1 MSEGESVGLVL
12 GMQLVILL
20 VTGAIAAAIA
30 SSKGRSVVGWFF
42 GGFFLG
48 IIGIVIVAVLPNLK
62 EQREK
67 ERYVERENRRLREQ
81 LRQERLKQEAFRQH
95 TAARLDV
102 HDDHL
107 GLDTRTAN
115 QPLLTSEP
123 QNAGQVA
130 SDPSAAL
137 EQMSADEPAHWY
149 YEMNGQAIGPTTADN
164 IRMLLDNGRL
174 NDWTLVWT
182 ERLSDWAQADSL
194 PEFRTDTT

>member
-12 GMQLVILL
+12 GMQLIILA

-30 SSKGRSVVGWFF
+30 SSKGRSVIGWFF

-67 ERYVERENRRLREQ
+67 EMYAERENRRLREQ

-95 TAARLDV
+95 TATRLDV
-102 HDDHL
+102 HDEQL

-115 QPLLTSEP
+115 QPLLTS
-123 QNAGQVA
+123 QSQAAGQLDA
-130 SDPSAAL
+130 DPAAAL
-137 EQMSADEPAHWY
+137 GEMAGDQAHWY

-164 IRMLLDNGRL
+164 IRSLLDSGRL
-174 NDWTLVWT
+174 SDGSLVWT
-182 ERLSDWAQADSL
+182 ERLSDWTQAGAL
-194 PEFRTDTT
+194 PEFRADTT